1 MRFHHN
7 QIDCTETGGVIHFIS
22 DSERLRGINL
32 DYLGVTRVELE
43 NTYEFEAA
51 TQRLRNFP
59 RASREYGS
67 SPAETYLA
75 QVKKVKEKPEV
86 RKPRRMIQI

>member
-1 MRFHHN
+1 
-7 QIDCTETGGVIHFIS
+7 
-22 DSERLRGINL
+22 
-32 DYLGVTRVELE
+32 LGVTRVELE